1 MKAIAA
7 RLPAMRRSGIVSAVV
22 RGAAGRGLA
31 AWLRHWHRRDG
42 SGTVQGSSRRVPTES
57 RALHYRT
64 ARHDARGH
72 DGSTSVRLVQV
83 SRGAGRSIGPG
94 DTDFPSYTAAETA
107 ADRIVHLI
115 GAPAGIAAACWLV
128 AYVGAT
134 GNATLT
140 ISLLV
145 YGCGLVGMLAVSAAY
160 NLSRPGRRKEL
171 LRRADHAMIYVMI
184 AGSYTPFAANVLR
197 GRDGLLVGGAVWLLA
212 AIGIGV
218 KLAFPRRFERLLLA
232 LYLGMGWIVLSL
244 IRTLMTLLPR
254 EVFLLLVLGGVAYT
268 FGALL
273 HSLRRVP
280 FHNVAWHVLVLVGA
294 GLHLT
299 AMAQQFAAPK

>member
-1 MKAIAA
+1 M
-7 RLPAMRRSGIVSAVV
+7 
-22 RGAAGRGLA
+22 
-31 AWLRHWHRRDG
+31 
-42 SGTVQGSSRRVPTES
+42 
-57 RALHYRT
+57 
-64 ARHDARGH
+64 
-72 DGSTSVRLVQV
+72 RLVQV
-83 SRGAGRSIGPG
+83 SRGTGRSIGPG
-94 DTDFPSYTAAETA
+94 NPDFPSYTAAETA

-115 GAPAGIAAACWLV
+115 GVPAGIAAACWLV
-128 AYVGAT
+128 AHVGAT
-134 GNATLT
+134 GSATLT

-171 LRRADHAMIYVMI
+171 LRRADHAMIYAMI

-197 GRDGLLVGGAVWLLA
+197 GRDGLLLGGAVWLLA

-218 KLAFPRRFERLLLA
+218 KLVFPRRFEGLLLA
-232 LYLGMGWIVLSL
+232 LYLGMGWLVLSL

-254 EVFLLLVLGGVAYT
+254 EVFFLLVLGGVAYT

-273 HSLRRVP
+273 HSLRRVR

-294 GLHLT
+294 GLHVAAIAL
-299 AMAQQFAAPK
+299 QFAAPR

>member
-1 MKAIAA
+1 M
-7 RLPAMRRSGIVSAVV
+7 RLM
-22 RGAAGRGLA
+22 
-31 AWLRHWHRRDG
+31 
-42 SGTVQGSSRRVPTES
+42 
-57 RALHYRT
+57 
-64 ARHDARGH
+64 
-72 DGSTSVRLVQV
+72 QV
-83 SRGAGRSIGPG
+83 SRGAGRSMAPG

-115 GAPAGIAAACWLV
+115 GVPAGIAAVCWLV
-128 AYVGAT
+128 ANVGAAA
-134 GNATLT
+134 GATLT

-171 LRRADHAMIYVMI
+171 LRRADHAMIYAMI
-184 AGSYTPFAANVLR
+184 AGSYTPFAFNVLPR
-197 GRDGLLVGGAVWLLA
+197 RDGLLLGGAVWLLA
-212 AIGIGV
+212 AVGIGV
-218 KLAFPRRFERLLLA
+218 KLVFPRRFERLLLA
-232 LYLGMGWIVLSL
+232 LYLGMGWIVLSM

-254 EVFLLLVLGGVAYT
+254 DVLLLLVLGGVAYT

-294 GLHLT
+294 GLHLAAIALQFT
-299 AMAQQFAAPK
+299 APR